1 MTTQELAALHAM
13 SFAVPR
19 PWTAAEF
26 AEVLGTRGAF
36 LLAEG
41 KAFLVGRALA
51 GEAELLTLAVPPER
65 RRQGAGR
72 RLLAAFHAR
81 ARALGAEEAFLEVA
95 EDNAAARA
103 LYLSEGWQEVG
114 RRPGYHAP
122 DIAALLMRRD
132 LRPA

>member
-1 MTTQELAALHAM
+1 MTPRELAALHAK

-36 LLAEG
+36 LLTERT
-41 KAFLVGRALA
+41 AFLVGRALA
-51 GEAELLTLAVPPER
+51 GEAELLTLAVPPEM

-72 RLLAAFHAR
+72 RLLRTFHER
-81 ARALGAEEAFLEVA
+81 ARSGGAEEAYLEVA

-103 LYLSEGWQEVG
+103 LYRSEGWEEAG
-114 RRPGYHAP
+114 LRRGYHAP
-122 DIAALLMRRD
+122 GISAVLMRRD
-132 LRPA
+132 LRSA

>member
-1 MTTQELAALHAM
+1 MTAEELAALHAI

-26 AEVLGTRGAF
+26 DEVLATRGAF
-36 LLAEG
+36 LLEEG
-41 KAFLVGRALA
+41 RAFLVGRTVAD
-51 GEAELLTLAVPPER
+51 EAELLTLAVPPELR
-65 RRQGAGR
+65 RHGLGR
-72 RLLAAFHAR
+72 RLLRAFHAR
-81 ARALGAEEAFLEVA
+81 ALARGAEEAFLEVA

-103 LYLSEGWQEVG
+103 LYRAEGWAEVG

-122 DIAALLMRRD
+122 GIAALLMRRD